1 MNVTQLSKYAGDR
14 IRSKNQQGQHYKA
27 PSIKNTKS
35 CLEASINAA
44 QQAHY
49 TFYVRQTRRCSKAL
63 YQCEILTRYQPHPLK
78 TIQANTGGKKIFVNE
93 GNSAVEVCE
102 G

>member
-49 TFYVRQTRRCSKAL
+49 TFYVRQTRRYSKAL
-63 YQCEILTRYQPHPLK
+63 YIVVDTRLSNVISAH
-78 TIQANTGGKKIFVNE
+78 KI
-93 GNSAVEVCE
+93 C
-102 G
+102 